1 MMEGGI
7 HVGQW
12 GGIME
17 GGIHVGQWGWY
28 DGGGYTCR
36 SMGGVV

>member
-1 MMEGGI
+1 MMEGDI

-12 GGIME
+12 G
-17 GGIHVGQWGWY
+17 GWY